1 MAEDRVVSR
10 PLSIRVALGF
20 VSALFGVPITFLA
33 AAAMES
39 RSAFI
44 VGLFITVVLVIRGFR
59 VELCADRSEIVV
71 RNHFR
76 TYRLKWENLSH
87 VGVGLT
93 TSIAALFPAVM
104 FGHSDGRRV
113 VAAQATTSG
122 GREQQRVIR
131 ELAKLRPELQIQFSE

>member
-1 MAEDRVVSR
+1 MVEDRVVSR

-20 VSALFGVPITFLA
+20 VSALFGVPITVLA

-39 RSAFI
+39 RVA
-44 VGLFITVVLVIRGFR
+44 LITGSLVTAVLMIRGFR
-59 VELCADRSEIVV
+59 VAMCADRSEIIV

-76 TYRLKWENLSH
+76 TYRVKWENLSH
-87 VGVGLT
+87 VGIGVT

-104 FGHSDGRRV
+104 FGERGGRRV

-122 GREQQRVIR
+122 GREQRRVIR
-131 ELAKLRPELQIQFSE
+131 ELAKLRPDLQIQFSE